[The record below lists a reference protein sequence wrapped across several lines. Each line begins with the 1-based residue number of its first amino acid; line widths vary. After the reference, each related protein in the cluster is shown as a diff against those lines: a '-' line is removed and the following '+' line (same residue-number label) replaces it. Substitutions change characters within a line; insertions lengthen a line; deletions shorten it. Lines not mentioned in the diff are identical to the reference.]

1 MANTIASRICASTS
15 NITMGNTNA
24 TYISGGS
31 VGART
36 IDSYANKLDQMKEYI
51 DFAFEALGIGI
62 DFDQFVKMTDA
73 EKKSKLR
80 EIKINKII
88 E

>member
-1 MANTIASRICASTS
+1 MANNIGSRICAGTS
-15 NITMGNTNA
+15 NITLGNTSA

-31 VGART
+31 NGAWT
-36 IDSYANKLDQMKEYI
+36 IDSYADKLDQMKEYI

-88 E
+88 D

>member
-1 MANTIASRICASTS
+1 
-15 NITMGNTNA
+15 MGNTNA

-31 VGART
+31 V
-36 IDSYANKLDQMKEYI
+36 DSYANKLDQMKEYI